1 MNIIDILIQLV
12 TYLMQNFLLPILPT
26 EMSFYTL
33 ADLQADLGAVEAV
46 VIGTF
51 GGWGVLFPILTA
63 ILLLTCVAF
72 AEIYLLGFKIV
83 KYGIEI
89 FAKK

>member
-33 ADLQADLGAVEAV
+33 SDLNTNLAAVEAV

-63 ILLLTCVAF
+63 IILFVCVDF
-72 AEIYLLGFKIV
+72 AELYLLGFRIV